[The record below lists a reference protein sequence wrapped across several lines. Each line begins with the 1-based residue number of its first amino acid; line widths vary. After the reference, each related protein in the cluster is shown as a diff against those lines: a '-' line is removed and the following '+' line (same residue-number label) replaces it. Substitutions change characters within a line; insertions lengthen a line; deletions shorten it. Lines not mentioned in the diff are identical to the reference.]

1 MIEPKAGVHRF
12 QHRAMATIFELMIAG
27 EEEAFASGAA
37 NEAFNA
43 IDRLEQDL
51 SRYLPNSDITRI
63 NNLRSTASV
72 SVSADTFE
80 CLRLSKKF
88 HEETLGAFDITTGAL
103 MDCWVAPDKSLRH
116 PSSVEIDEASSRIGM
131 DRLELD
137 EASMSVHVRG
147 LAPQIDLGAI
157 GKGYAADC
165 AAELLREWGVG
176 AALLHGGTSSV
187 YAFGD
192 YPGCV
197 GWPVTLSN
205 PERRS
210 EVLEKVFLKD
220 QALGGSGIKKG
231 RHIIDPRKGL
241 PVEARRATWVL
252 SESATRSDALSTACM
267 ILKSEEIAGLIC
279 RDKRLRALI
288 VEANPLAVVRFG
300 FSDVA

>member
-1 MIEPKAGVHRF
+1 MIEPTAGVHRY

-37 NEAFNA
+37 HEAFNE

-51 SRYLPNSDITRI
+51 SRYLPNSDIARI
-63 NNLRSTASV
+63 NNLSSTGSV
-72 SVSADTFE
+72 LVSADTFE

-88 HEETLGAFDITTGAL
+88 HKETLGAFDITTGAL

-116 PSSVEIDEASSRIGM
+116 PSSGEIEQARSRIGM
-131 DRLELD
+131 DRLDLD

-147 LAPQIDLGAI
+147 PAPQIDLGAI

-165 AAELLREWGVG
+165 AAELLREWGVTG
-176 AALLHGGTSSV
+176 ALLHGGMSSV

-205 PERRS
+205 PERRG

-231 RHIIDPRKGL
+231 RHIIDPRTGL
-241 PVEARRATWVL
+241 PVEARRAAWVR

-267 ILKSEEIAGLIC
+267 VLTRDEIAGVIC
-279 RDKRLRALI
+279 LDPRLRALI
-288 VEANPLAVVRFG
+288 VEANPDAVERFG